1 MEAGDDEV
9 IGAVGAPAAEGA
21 ESDPPASWVR
31 TLLRRPDSDLHIVV
45 EDGQTSPSWRTR
57 WT

>member
-45 EDGQTSPSWRTR
+45 EDGQT
-57 WT
+57 